1 MTRCQFAVQRIDWA
15 SERMKMTQDCGCVG
29 VCKQLLRYFAIF
41 ESRCGVESFVC
52 RSQCVRPQ
60 VGGDGFW
67 PSRFGM
73 QKNRGCLVL
82 KVPDPFLSDPVL
94 PVGVDSAVADALATG
109 RDVIDELVVGK
120 ATIVCMVMLD
130 RHASC
135 LAVSLKG
142 FLSL

>member
-1 MTRCQFAVQRIDWA
+1 M
-15 SERMKMTQDCGCVG
+15 
-29 VCKQLLRYFAIF
+29 LRYFPIF

-82 KVPDPFLSDPVL
+82 KVLDPFLGDPVL
-94 PVGVDSAVADALATG
+94 SVSVDSAVADALVTG
-109 RDVIDELVVGK
+109 RDVIDERAVGES
-120 ATIVCMVMLD
+120 TIVRMIMLD

-135 LAVSLKG
+135 LAVPLKS